1 LFAIFEVNNLTEEKR
16 QQVTATTTDLGIGLI
31 LKQSKYDRMINRNF
45 TPFPVL
51 TTERLTLR
59 QLSIDDKQ
67 NIFALRSD
75 TEINKYLDREPSKTI
90 DDAINFIKKVND
102 NIKNNNS
109 IYWVI
114 SLTSTKT
121 FVGTVCLFDFSNK
134 KNSCEIGYELMTKFQ
149 GQGIMKEATQV
160 VIDYVFQTLKFKK
173 ILAFT
178 HYENLNSTNLLLKFN
193 FVKSLETNKENPNL
207 NIFSLT
213 Q

>member
-1 LFAIFEVNNLTEEKR
+1 MV
-16 QQVTATTTDLGIGLI
+16 
-31 LKQSKYDRMINRNF
+31 NRNF
-45 TPFPVL
+45 TTFPIL
-51 TTERLTLR
+51 TTGRLTLR
-59 QLSIDDKQ
+59 QLSIDDKE

-121 FVGTVCLFDFSNK
+121 FVGTICLFDFSNE

-178 HYENLNSTNLLLKFN
+178 HHENLNSTNLLLKFN
-193 FVKSLETNKENPNL
+193 FVKSLETDKENPSL
-207 NIFSLT
+207 NIFTLT

>member
-1 LFAIFEVNNLTEEKR
+1 MTDMNS
-16 QQVTATTTDLGIGLI
+16 AT
-31 LKQSKYDRMINRNF
+31 
-45 TPFPVL
+45 FPIL

-59 QLSIDDKQ
+59 QLSIDDQ
-67 NIFALRSD
+67 QDIFALRSD
-75 TEINKYLDREPSKTI
+75 AEINKYLDREPGKTI
-90 DDAINFIKKVND
+90 DDAIDFIRKVND

-114 SLTSTKT
+114 SLTSAKT
-121 FVGTVCLFDFSNK
+121 FVGTICLFDFSTE

-149 GQGIMKEATQV
+149 GQGIMKEAAQV
-160 VIDYVFQTLKFKK
+160 IIDYAFQALKFKK

-193 FVKSLETNKENPNL
+193 FVKSIETDKENPNL
-207 NIFSLT
+207 NIFTLV

>member
-1 LFAIFEVNNLTEEKR
+1 MKMADI
-16 QQVTATTTDLGIGLI
+16 
-31 LKQSKYDRMINRNF
+31 NF

-75 TEINKYLDREPSKTI
+75 TQVNKYLDREPSKTI
-90 DDAINFIKKVND
+90 DDAIHFIKKIND
-102 NIKNNNS
+102 NIENNNS

-121 FVGTVCLFDFSNK
+121 FVGTICLFDFSNEK
-134 KNSCEIGYELMTKFQ
+134 ESCEIGYELMTKFQ
-149 GQGIMKEATQV
+149 GQGLMKEATQV
-160 VIDYVFQTLKFKK
+160 VIDYVFQILKFKK

-178 HYENLNSTNLLLKFN
+178 HYENLNSTNLLLKLN
-193 FVKSLETNKENPNL
+193 FVKSLETDKEDSNL
-207 NIFSLT
+207 TIFTLA

>member
-1 LFAIFEVNNLTEEKR
+1 MMKMADI
-16 QQVTATTTDLGIGLI
+16 
-31 LKQSKYDRMINRNF
+31 NF

-59 QLSIDDKQ
+59 QLLIDDKQ

-75 TEINKYLDREPSKTI
+75 TQVNKYLDREPSKTI
-90 DDAINFIKKVND
+90 DDAIHFIKKIND
-102 NIKNNNS
+102 NIENNNS

-121 FVGTVCLFDFSNK
+121 FVGTICLFDFSNEK
-134 KNSCEIGYELMTKFQ
+134 ESCEIGYELMTKFQ
-149 GQGIMKEATQV
+149 GQGLMKEATQV

-178 HYENLNSTNLLLKFN
+178 HYENLNSNNLLLKLN
-193 FVKSLETNKENPNL
+193 FVKSLETDKEDSNL
-207 NIFSLT
+207 TIFTLAE
-213 Q
+213 